1 MKRHALSDLSLW
13 QQDPRRKPLLL
24 TGARQVG
31 KTWLMKE
38 FGDNSYQ
45 NTAYIDF
52 AKNEQMQTLF
62 SGDISPNVLLPEL
75 ELYVGHTI
83 EPGKT
88 LLIFD
93 EVQEVPRA
101 LTSLKYFNEQ
111 APEYHLICAGSHMGI
126 ALHPGTSFPVG
137 QVNTLRLYPLT
148 FYEYLQAVGED
159 RFIAPLRDLSLLSMK
174 ATGSILNDHLKR
186 YFLIGGMPEVV
197 AAYAARR
204 DFTEVR
210 SLQETI
216 FETYDNDLSKH
227 APTKE
232 VPRIRWLLD
241 SIPRQLAKE
250 NKKFVYGQIKQGARG
265 RDYELGIMWL
275 HDIGIVYR
283 INNLTQAAYP
293 LKMFEDPSAFK
304 LFLHDVGLLS
314 FHSGI
319 DERIL
324 LDKAELFD
332 KSKGALTEQ
341 YVAQELAATWP
352 MSLYYWSN
360 SAGSAELD
368 FVTQSISSAGVLP
381 IEVKSGIN
389 LKAKSLKVFQEK
401 FSPAISVR
409 FSLADHKI
417 NRNKDGSITIDVP
430 LYAVESLPT
439 LLEQVIAGEDA
450 PGLS

>member
-1 MKRHALSDLSLW
+1 MKRHALDDLSLW
-13 QQDPRRKPLLL
+13 KQNPRRKPLLL

-38 FGDNSYQ
+38 FGDSAYQ

-52 AKNEQMQTLF
+52 TKNERMRTLF
-62 SGDISPNVLLPEL
+62 SGNISPDALLPEL
-75 ELYVGHTI
+75 ELYMGHAI

-111 APEYHLICAGSHMGI
+111 APEYHLMCAGSHMGI
-126 ALHPGTSFPVG
+126 ALHQGTSFPVG

-159 RFIAPLRDLSLLSMK
+159 RFIAPLQDLSLLSMK
-174 ATGSILNDHLKR
+174 AFNSTLHDYLKR
-186 YFLIGGMPEVV
+186 YFLVGGMPEVV
-197 AAYAARR
+197 AAYAARQ
-204 DFTEVR
+204 DFAEVR
-210 SLQETI
+210 SLQEAI

-227 APTKE
+227 APAKE

-250 NKKFVYGQIKQGARG
+250 NKKFVYGQIKKGARG

-283 INNLTQAAYP
+283 ANNLTQATYP
-293 LKMFEDPSAFK
+293 LKMFEDPTAFK

-314 FHSGI
+314 CHSGI

-324 LDKAELFD
+324 LDGTELFD

-341 YVAQELAATWP
+341 YVAQELTATWP
-352 MSLYYWSN
+352 SDLYYWSN
-360 SAGSAELD
+360 SAGNAELD
-368 FVTQSISSAGVLP
+368 FVIQSAPPAGVLP
-381 IEVKSGIN
+381 IEVKPGIN

-401 FSPAISVR
+401 FSPAVSIR
-409 FSLADHKI
+409 FSLADYKVNH
-417 NRNKDGSITIDVP
+417 NKDGSITIDVP
-430 LYAVESLPT
+430 LYAVESLPA
-439 LLEQVIAGEDA
+439 LLERVIADEDI
-450 PGLS
+450 SNV